1 MMRALRHLPW
11 LAAALLLPCA
21 VPASAAS
28 LNFTVNTSRPVT
40 VTGTPRIAID
50 VGGVTRYATYA
61 SGSGSAALTFS
72 YPVQAGDFDAN
83 GITLASPL
91 QLNGGTI
98 VDSVGNPA
106 SNLAF
111 TLPDTSA
118 LKVQTYT
125 AAFTTSPITSANATA
140 VSFAIAKAPTGATFN
155 YTITSSGG
163 AGSVSGSGTIS
174 GTSHTVSG
182 VDVSALPTGTLTLSV
197 TVSTAAGGTGAART
211 NSATPT
217 LTARA
222 LDGLSPA
229 AAYST
234 RRLRS
239 AYAGPLLQVRRSTD
253 NATQDIGTTV
263 AGGLD
268 VTALTSFC
276 GAASCFV
283 TTWYDQS
290 GNARHASQ
298 ATASLQP
305 RLVNA
310 GTLEAENGLPSPYF
324 TGAASVSLKTANVTL
339 GSSSNTVMAVC
350 RNIGTTSGIGGVISS
365 GLGGWGIFYDRTAGY
380 TLDGSGAYSL
390 VSANTNVDSSFVQL
404 SGIYASTVTTN
415 TTIYMNG
422 SLAETNTAGGV
433 PVNNNLNPIEIGGRT
448 VGGGISNSRVFA
460 GRISEA
466 IMFSGA
472 ITTTNRQALE
482 QNQGAWFGIAIP

>member
-1 MMRALRHLPW
+1 VTRRVPHKRAW
-11 LAAALLLPCA
+11 LFAALCLFGT
-21 VPASAAS
+21 PASAAT
-28 LNFTVNTSRPVT
+28 LNFTVNTSRSVT
-40 VTGTPRIAID
+40 VTGTPRLSID
-50 VGGVTRYATYA
+50 VGGITRYATYA
-61 SGSGSAALTFS
+61 SGSGSAALAFA
-72 YPVQAGDFDAN
+72 YPIQPGDFDAN

-98 VDSVGNPA
+98 IDSVGNPA

-125 AAFTTSPITSANATA
+125 AAFTTSPITSANANA
-140 VSFAIAKAPTGATFN
+140 VGFAIAKAPAGASFS

-163 AGSVSGSGTIS
+163 AGSVTGSGTIS
-174 GTSHTVSG
+174 GASHTVSG
-182 VDVSALPTGTLTLSV
+182 VDVSALPSGPLTLSV

-268 VTALTSFC
+268 VTALTNFC

-310 GTLEAENGLPSPYF
+310 GTLETENSLPSLYF
-324 TGAASVSLKTANVTL
+324 SGAASATLKTANVAL
-339 GSSSNTVMAVC
+339 GFSSNTLAAVC
-350 RNIGTTSGIGGVISS
+350 RNIGTGATTGGIIASGS
-365 GLGGWGIFYDRTAGY
+365 GGWGIFYFSTMGY
-380 TLDGSGAYSL
+380 TLDGSGAGSSN
-390 VSANTNVDSSFVQL
+390 SANTGPTSNFVQV
-404 SGIYASTVTTN
+404 SAMYASASTTN
-415 TTIYMNG
+415 TSIYLNG
-422 SLAETNTAGGV
+422 ALIENYTGTGV
-433 PVNNNLNPIEIGGRT
+433 SVINSSSPIELGGRT
-448 VGGGISNSRVFA
+448 VGGQTTRVFT

-466 IMFSGA
+466 ILFSGA
-472 ITTTNRQALE
+472 ITTTDRQTLE

>member
-1 MMRALRHLPW
+1 MP
-11 LAAALLLPCA
+11 AAAA
-21 VPASAAS
+21 NIA
-28 LNFTVNTSRPVT
+28 FTVATSEPVA

-61 SGSGSAALTFS
+61 SGSGTPSLTFS
-72 YPVQAGDFDAN
+72 YAVQAADFDAN
-83 GITLASPL
+83 GITIASPL
-91 QLNGGTI
+91 DLNGGSITDI
-98 VDSVGNPA
+98 AGNPA
-106 SNLAF
+106 SNLTF

-118 LKVQTYT
+118 IKVQTYT
-125 AAFTTSPITSANATA
+125 ASFTTSPITNTNANA
-140 VSFAIAKAPTGATFN
+140 VSFAIAKAPTGASFS

-163 AGSVSGSGTIS
+163 AGSVTGSGTIS
-174 GTSHTVSG
+174 SASHSVSG
-182 VDVSALPTGTLTLSV
+182 VDVSSLPTGTLTLSV

-239 AYAGPLLQVRRSTD
+239 AYAGPLLQLRRSTD

-268 VTALTSFC
+268 VIALTNFC

-310 GTLEAENGLPSPYF
+310 GTLETENSLPSLYF
-324 TGAASVSLKTANVTL
+324 SGAASATLKTANVAL
-339 GSSSNTVMAVC
+339 GFSSNTLVAVC
-350 RNIGTTSGIGGVISS
+350 RNIGTGATTGGIIASGS
-365 GLGGWGIFYDRTAGY
+365 GGWGVYYYSIVGY
-380 TLDGSGAYSL
+380 TLDGSGAGSTN
-390 VSANTNVDSSFVQL
+390 SANTSPTSTFVQM
-404 SGIYASTVTTN
+404 SGVYASASTAN
-415 TTIYMNG
+415 SSIYLNG
-422 SLAETNTAGGV
+422 TLAENYTGTGVSVANTSS
-433 PVNNNLNPIEIGGRT
+433 PIELGGRT
-448 VGGGISNSRVFA
+448 VGGFTTRVFT

-466 IMFSGA
+466 VMFSGA

>member
-1 MMRALRHLPW
+1 MLDKLAW
-11 LAAALLLPCA
+11 LIAALCLFGM
-21 VPASAAS
+21 PASAAT
-28 LNFTVNTSRPVT
+28 LTFTVNTSRPVT
-40 VTGTPRIAID
+40 VTGTPRLAID

-61 SGSGSAALTFS
+61 SGIGSAALTFS

-83 GITLASPL
+83 GIALASPL

-125 AAFTTSPITSANATA
+125 AAFTTSPITSANANA
-140 VSFAIAKAPTGATFN
+140 VAFAIAKAPTGASFT

-163 AGSVSGSGTIS
+163 SGSVTGSGIIS

-197 TVSTAAGGTGAART
+197 TASTAAGGTGAART
-211 NSATPT
+211 NSTTPT

-276 GAASCFV
+276 STASCLV

-290 GNARHASQ
+290 GNGRNASQ

-310 GTLEAENGLPSPYF
+310 GTLETENSLPSLYF
-324 TGAASVSLKTANVTL
+324 SGAASATLKTANVAL
-339 GSSSNTVMAVC
+339 GFSSNTLVAVC
-350 RNIGTTSGIGGVISS
+350 RNIGTGATTGGIIASGA
-365 GLGGWGIFYDRTAGY
+365 GGWGVYYYSLVGY
-380 TLDGSGAYSL
+380 TLDGSGAGSNN
-390 VSANTNVDSSFVQL
+390 SANTSPTSNFVQL
-404 SGIYASTVTTN
+404 SGVYASASTAN
-415 TTIYMNG
+415 SSIYMNG
-422 SLAETNTAGGV
+422 ALIENYTGTGV
-433 PVNNNLNPIEIGGRT
+433 FVGNASNPIELGGRT
-448 VGGGISNSRVFA
+448 VGGLTTRVFT
-460 GRISEA
+460 GHISEA

-472 ITTTNRQALE
+472 ITGMDRQALE
-482 QNQGAWFGIAIP
+482 RNQGAWFGIAIP

>member
-1 MMRALRHLPW
+1 MLDKLAW
-11 LAAALLLPCA
+11 LIAALCLFGM
-21 VPASAAS
+21 PASAAT
-28 LNFTVNTSRPVT
+28 LTFTVNTSRPVT
-40 VTGTPRIAID
+40 VTGTPRLAID

-61 SGSGSAALTFS
+61 SGTGSAALVFS

-83 GITLASPL
+83 GIALASPL

-118 LKVQTYT
+118 LKIQTYT
-125 AAFTTSPITSANATA
+125 AAFTTSPITSANASA

-163 AGSVSGSGTIS
+163 AGSVTGSGTIS
-174 GTSHTVSG
+174 GVTHTVSG

-239 AYAGPLLQVRRSTD
+239 AYAGPLLRVRRSTD
-253 NATQDIGTTV
+253 NATQDIGTTI

-276 GAASCFV
+276 GSASCLV

-290 GNARHASQ
+290 GNGRNASQ

-310 GTLEAENGLPSPYF
+310 GTLEAENGLPAPYF
-324 TGAASVSLKTANVTL
+324 SGAISVSLKTANVTL
-339 GSSSNTVMAVC
+339 GFSSNTVMAVC
-350 RNIGTTSGIGGVISS
+350 RNIGTGATTGGIIASGS
-365 GLGGWGIFYDRTAGY
+365 GGWGVYYYSIVGY
-380 TLDGSGAYSL
+380 TLDGSGAGSTN
-390 VSANTNVDSSFVQL
+390 SANTSPTSNFVQL
-404 SGIYASTVTTN
+404 SGTYASASTAN
-415 TTIYMNG
+415 SSIYVNG
-422 SLAETNTAGGV
+422 ALIENYTGTGV
-433 PVNNNLNPIEIGGRT
+433 FVGNASNPIELGGRT
-448 VGGGISNSRVFA
+448 VGGLTTRVFT
-460 GRISEA
+460 GHISEA

>member
-11 LAAALLLPCA
+11 LAAALLLQCA
-21 VPASAAS
+21 APSFAAT

-40 VTGTPRIAID
+40 VTGTPRLAID

-61 SGSGSAALTFS
+61 SGTGTTALSFA
-72 YPVQAGDFDAN
+72 YAVQPGDFDAN
-83 GITLASPL
+83 GITLASPVD
-91 QLNGGTI
+91 LNGGNITDI
-98 VDSVGNPA
+98 AGNPA

-111 TLPDTSA
+111 TLPDASA

-125 AAFTTSPITSANATA
+125 AAFTTNPITSANATA

-163 AGSVSGSGTIS
+163 AGSVTGSGTIS
-174 GTSHTVSG
+174 GVTHTVSG

-211 NSATPT
+211 NSATPS

-239 AYAGPLLQVRRSTD
+239 AYAGPLLRVRRSTD
-253 NATQDIGTTV
+253 NATQDIGTTI

-276 GAASCFV
+276 GSASCLV

-290 GNARHASQ
+290 GNGRNASQ

-310 GTLEAENGLPSPYF
+310 GSLEAENGLPSPYF
-324 TGAASVSLKTANVTL
+324 TGAAGATLKTANVTL
-339 GSSSNTVMAVC
+339 GFSSNTLVAVC
-350 RNIGTTSGIGGVISS
+350 RNIGTGATTGGIIASGS
-365 GLGGWGIFYDRTAGY
+365 GGWGVYYYSIVGY
-380 TLDGSGAYSL
+380 TLDGSGAGSTN
-390 VSANTNVDSSFVQL
+390 SANTSPTSNFVQL
-404 SGIYASTVTTN
+404 SGTYASASTAN
-415 TTIYMNG
+415 SSIYVNG
-422 SLAETNTAGGV
+422 ALIENYTGTGVPVGNSSNPIELGGRTAGGF
-433 PVNNNLNPIEIGGRT
+433 T
-448 VGGGISNSRVFA
+448 TRVFT
-460 GRISEA
+460 GHISEA

>member
-1 MMRALRHLPW
+1 MLDKLAW
-11 LAAALLLPCA
+11 LIAALCLFGM
-21 VPASAAS
+21 PASAAT
-28 LNFTVNTSRPVT
+28 LTFTVNTSRPVT
-40 VTGTPRIAID
+40 VTGTPRLAID

-61 SGSGSAALTFS
+61 SGTGSAALVFS

-83 GITLASPL
+83 GIALASPL

-118 LKVQTYT
+118 LKIQTYT

-140 VSFAIAKAPTGATFN
+140 VSFAIAKAPMGATFN

-163 AGSVSGSGTIS
+163 AGSVTGSGTIS
-174 GTSHTVSG
+174 GVTHSVSG

-211 NSATPT
+211 NSATPS

-239 AYAGPLLQVRRSTD
+239 AYAGPLLRVRRSTD
-253 NATQDIGTTV
+253 NATQDIGTTI

-276 GAASCFV
+276 GSASCLV

-290 GNARHASQ
+290 GNGRNASQ

-310 GTLEAENGLPSPYF
+310 GSLEAENGLPSPY
-324 TGAASVSLKTANVTL
+324 TGAAGATLKTANVTL
-339 GSSSNTVMAVC
+339 GFSSNTLVAVC
-350 RNIGTTSGIGGVISS
+350 RNIGTGATTGGIIASGS
-365 GLGGWGIFYDRTAGY
+365 GGWGVYYYSIVGY
-380 TLDGSGAYSL
+380 TLDGSGAGSTN
-390 VSANTNVDSSFVQL
+390 SANTSPTSNFVQL
-404 SGIYASTVTTN
+404 SGTYASASTAN
-415 TTIYMNG
+415 SSIYVNG
-422 SLAETNTAGGV
+422 ALIENYTGTGVPVGNSSNPIELGGRTAGGF
-433 PVNNNLNPIEIGGRT
+433 T
-448 VGGGISNSRVFA
+448 TRVFT
-460 GRISEA
+460 GHISEA

-472 ITTTNRQALE
+472 ITGTNRQALE